1 MRLDIN
7 NLQVKRSTN
16 GLPLRKTYP
25 QNKGMGEPTILVEPE
40 VESVGLRTEPAAES
54 QPGKILLLYGTT
66 IFLSAFLLFQVQLIL
81 GKYIL
86 PQFGGSPAVW
96 NTCMFCFQVL
106 LLLGYAYAHYL
117 GSKTPPLA
125 QGRIHAAFLIV
136 SLLITLIAWVVWGSP
151 LTPGSSWRPKPD
163 DNPVLKI
170 LELLAVTAALPYF
183 LLSATSPLLQKWF
196 SRTYR
201 SSSAYRLY
209 ALSNAGSLLGLL
221 SYPFFVERVFNLK
234 HQAWLWSGGYIIFA
248 VFCSAIALRPPNSF
262 NNAIDSGSEGVTR
275 EAYAMPP
282 SMARRLLWLG
292 FSTCST
298 TILLATTNLLCQDLA
313 VIPLLWVVPLAVYLF
328 SFILTFESNRWYRR
342 SVFWPLY
349 FVALGLGT
357 RPDFL
362 GFSPVSLFL
371 AMAACGLCLFAV
383 CMVCHG
389 ELARSKPA
397 PQHLTAFYLTIAGGG
412 ALGGAFVVLLGPHLF
427 KGFFEF
433 QTGLIVCGLLL
444 VASFLLEDRTA
455 ATERISWEVGLLISL
470 QFLLWSLVDSIPS
483 SKALTTEHLA
493 AQSLLGLLAL
503 SRLIRKERTP
513 APNQGEAG
521 RFQWRPAA
529 ALLAIGAF
537 AMLTYNQCSVL
548 ADGIPFRERN
558 FFGVKYVREYSMTK
572 SVDFYSGSTL
582 HGTQLTPLSQR
593 STPTLYYRAG
603 SGVGLLLNNYP
614 RTTGTGGQLRVGLIG
629 MGVGTLAAYG
639 RAGDVFRFYEID
651 PAVIALSS
659 GPSPYFHFVEDSAAQ
674 VETVQGDARLS
685 LEREAAQG
693 QLQKFDV
700 LVVDAFSGDSIPIHL
715 LTAEALDIYLQHLR
729 NQDAVLA
736 FHVSNRYLDLRP
748 VLMGLCGH
756 AHLSAT
762 QVFVSGSNWILLSAN
777 PAMLE
782 LPNLAQKTKPI
793 VLSGGP
799 TLWTDSYSNL
809 FQVLSA
815 PH

>member
-86 PQFGGSPAVW
+86 PQFGGAPAVW

-201 SSSAYRLY
+201 SSSSYRLY

-298 TILLATTNLLCQDLA
+298 TILLATP
-313 VIPLLWVVPLAVYLF
+313 ISY
-328 SFILTFESNRWYRR
+328 
-342 SVFWPLY
+342 
-349 FVALGLGT
+349 
-357 RPDFL
+357 
-362 GFSPVSLFL
+362 
-371 AMAACGLCLFAV
+371 
-383 CMVCHG
+383 
-389 ELARSKPA
+389 AR
-397 PQHLTAFYLTIAGGG
+397 T
-412 ALGGAFVVLLGPHLF
+412 
-427 KGFFEF
+427 
-433 QTGLIVCGLLL
+433 
-444 VASFLLEDRTA
+444 
-455 ATERISWEVGLLISL
+455 
-470 QFLLWSLVDSIPS
+470 
-483 SKALTTEHLA
+483 
-493 AQSLLGLLAL
+493 
-503 SRLIRKERTP
+503 
-513 APNQGEAG
+513 
-521 RFQWRPAA
+521 
-529 ALLAIGAF
+529 
-537 AMLTYNQCSVL
+537 
-548 ADGIPFRERN
+548 
-558 FFGVKYVREYSMTK
+558 
-572 SVDFYSGSTL
+572 
-582 HGTQLTPLSQR
+582 
-593 STPTLYYRAG
+593 
-603 SGVGLLLNNYP
+603 
-614 RTTGTGGQLRVGLIG
+614 
-629 MGVGTLAAYG
+629 
-639 RAGDVFRFYEID
+639 
-651 PAVIALSS
+651 
-659 GPSPYFHFVEDSAAQ
+659 
-674 VETVQGDARLS
+674 
-685 LEREAAQG
+685 
-693 QLQKFDV
+693 
-700 LVVDAFSGDSIPIHL
+700 
-715 LTAEALDIYLQHLR
+715 
-729 NQDAVLA
+729 
-736 FHVSNRYLDLRP
+736 
-748 VLMGLCGH
+748 
-756 AHLSAT
+756 
-762 QVFVSGSNWILLSAN
+762 
-777 PAMLE
+777 
-782 LPNLAQKTKPI
+782 
-793 VLSGGP
+793 
-799 TLWTDSYSNL
+799 
-809 FQVLSA
+809 
-815 PH
+815 